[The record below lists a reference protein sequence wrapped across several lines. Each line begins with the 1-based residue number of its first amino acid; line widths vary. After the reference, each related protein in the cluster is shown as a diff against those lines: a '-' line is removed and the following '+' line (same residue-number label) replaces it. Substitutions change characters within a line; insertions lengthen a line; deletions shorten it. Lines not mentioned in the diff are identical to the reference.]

1 MINNKDINIRMIIH
15 VAKRLGDLRDKVV
28 FVGGCA
34 TGMFITDPTMPEIRA
49 TQDVDVIVEV
59 TSRMEYYR
67 LEEELRSRGFK
78 QDMSENAPI
87 CRWLV
92 DLIKVDIMPT
102 QDDILGF
109 SNRWY
114 LPAIKHAERI
124 ELENDLTIRLVSPPY
139 FLATKI
145 EAFNGRGGGDYMAS
159 HDMEDI
165 ITIMDGRPEIISEIR
180 SALDD
185 LKDFLSRTFRIF
197 LVNDEFIDSIPGH
210 LSPDRASQARLP
222 LLIKRLEK
230 IAEMSDYKILPE
242 DLKAE

>member
-15 VAKRLGDLRDKVV
+15 VAKRLGNLRDKVV

-34 TGMFITDPTMPEIRA
+34 TGLFITDPAMPEVRA

-78 QDMSENAPI
+78 QDLSENAPI

-92 DLIKVDIMPT
+92 DVIKVDIMPT
-102 QDDILGF
+102 QEEILGF

-114 LPAIKHAERI
+114 LPAIKNADHI
-124 ELENDLTIRLVSPPY
+124 KLENELTIKLVSPPY

-145 EAFNGRGGGDYMAS
+145 DAFKGRGGGDYMAS

-165 ITIMDGRPEIISEIR
+165 ITILDGRPEIVSEIR
-180 SALDD
+180 SSSDD
-185 LKDFLSRTFRIF
+185 LKDFLSRTFRI
-197 LVNDEFIDSIPGH
+197 LLASDEFLDSIPGH
-210 LSPDRASQARLP
+210 LSPDRASQTRLP
-222 LLIKRLEK
+222 LLIKRLRE
-230 IAEMSDYKILPE
+230 IAEMSD
-242 DLKAE
+242 